1 MADFAGSCLPIV
13 LNAVLFIADPNMA
26 SLLRGVAGKSNEFAI
41 ESIVE
46 LTTNGY
52 GVTRMLGTTRPDVM
66 LLEMTDPERD
76 LGLADTIHAQC
87 PDIPL
92 VGLASRDIQML
103 LKRNPN
109 SNVASVAAWPFTV
122 TELEEAVSGAVH
134 KSNGGIHEN
143 LVAFLPGK
151 AGSGASTVV
160 LHTARVVTHELK
172 RRVLVMEADLH
183 SGLLS
188 AVLQVQ
194 PKFSIRDALAEAAQA
209 DGTIWQRYITSAVG
223 VDFLLTN
230 MAVKEP
236 IPSWTHY
243 FHLLRFAAPKYDLMM
258 ADLPEVVN
266 TATAEVVR
274 RARAI
279 YVVATP
285 EFASLKL
292 AQQRCEELEHWGVD
306 RGRIQALLNRGQ
318 KNDIDAKEAEK
329 MLGYP
334 VAATFPNDYK
344 TIRRATVDGSFID
357 MRSDL
362 GQAYLNFS
370 RMIMGLEVEK
380 KSWFR
385 K

>member
-1 MADFAGSCLPIV
+1 
-13 LNAVLFIADPNMA
+13 MA

-46 LTTNGY
+46 LTTAGY
-52 GVTRMLGTTRPDVM
+52 GVARMLGTSRPDVM
-66 LLEMTDPERD
+66 LLEMTDPGRD
-76 LGLADTIHAQC
+76 LTLADAIHAQC

-103 LKRNPN
+103 LNRNPN

-160 LHTARVVTHELK
+160 LQTARVVTHELK
-172 RRVLVMEADLH
+172 RRVLVIEADLH
-183 SGLLS
+183 SGSLS
-188 AVLQVQ
+188 AMLQVQ
-194 PKFSIRDALAEAAQA
+194 TKFSIRDALAEAPRA
-209 DGTIWQRYITSAVG
+209 DSMIWQRYVTSAVG

-230 MAVKEP
+230 TAVKEP
-236 IPSWTHY
+236 VPSWTHY
-243 FHLLRFAAPKYDLMM
+243 FHLLRFAAPKYDLTMV
-258 ADLPEVVN
+258 DLPEVVN

-274 RARAI
+274 RARAV

-292 AQQRCEELEHWGVD
+292 AQQRCQELENWGVD
-306 RGRIQALLNRGQ
+306 RGRIQALLNRGH
-318 KNDIDAKEAEK
+318 KNDIDAKDAEK
-329 MLGYP
+329 MLGCP
-334 VAATFPNDYK
+334 VAASFPNDYK
-344 TIRRATVDGSFID
+344 TIRRATTEGSFID

-370 RMIMGLEVEK
+370 RTLTGVGAEK
-380 KSWFR
+380 KSSSWFR

>member
-1 MADFAGSCLPIV
+1 V
-13 LNAVLFIADPNMA
+13 LNAVLLIADPNMA

-46 LTTNGY
+46 LTTAGY
-52 GVTRMLGTTRPDVM
+52 GIARMLGTTRPDVM
-66 LLEMTDPERD
+66 LLEMTEPGRD
-76 LGLADTIHAQC
+76 LSLADTIHAQC

-92 VGLASRDIQML
+92 VGLASRDVQVL
-103 LKRNPN
+103 LSRNPN

-160 LHTARVVTHELK
+160 LNAARVVSHDLK
-172 RRVLVMEADLH
+172 QRVLVLEADLH

-188 AVLQVQ
+188 AMLQV
-194 PKFSIRDALAEAAQA
+194 PVKFSIRDALAEAPRA
-209 DGTIWQRYITSAVG
+209 DNMLWQRYITSAVG

-230 MAVKEP
+230 TAVKEP

-258 ADLPEVVN
+258 VDLPEVVN

-274 RARAI
+274 RARAV

-285 EFASLKL
+285 DLASLKL
-292 AQQRCEELEHWGVD
+292 SQQRCQELEHWGVD
-306 RGRIQALLNRGQ
+306 RGRIRALLNRGQ
-318 KNDIDAKEAEK
+318 KSDIDAKEAEK
-329 MLGYP
+329 MLGCP

-344 TIRRATVDGSFID
+344 AIRRAITEGSSID
-357 MRSDL
+357 IRSDL

-370 RMIMGLEVEK
+370 RMITGVEAEK
-380 KSWFR
+380 KSSWFR

>member
-1 MADFAGSCLPIV
+1 
-13 LNAVLFIADPNMA
+13 MA

-46 LTTNGY
+46 LTTAGY
-52 GVTRMLGTTRPDVM
+52 GIARMLGTTRPDVM
-66 LLEMTDPERD
+66 LLEMTEPGRD
-76 LGLADTIHAQC
+76 LSLADTIHAQC

-92 VGLASRDIQML
+92 VGLASRDIQVL
-103 LKRNPN
+103 LSRNPN

-122 TELEEAVSGAVH
+122 GELEEAVSGAVH

-160 LHTARVVTHELK
+160 LNAARVATHDLK
-172 RRVLVMEADLH
+172 QRVLVLEADLH

-188 AVLQVQ
+188 AMLQV
-194 PKFSIRDALAEAAQA
+194 PVKFSIRDALA
-209 DGTIWQRYITSAVG
+209 DSMLWQRYITSAVG

-230 MAVKEP
+230 TAVKEP

-243 FHLLRFAAPKYDLMM
+243 FHLLRFAAPKYELMM
-258 ADLPEVVN
+258 VDLPEVVN

-274 RARAI
+274 RARAV

-285 EFASLKL
+285 EFASIKL
-292 AQQRCEELEHWGVD
+292 AQQRCQELEHWGVD
-306 RGRIQALLNRGQ
+306 RGRIRALLNRVH
-318 KNDIDAKEAEK
+318 KNDIDPKEAEK
-329 MLGYP
+329 MLGCP

-344 TIRRATVDGSFID
+344 TIRRAITENSFID
-357 MRSDL
+357 IRSDL
-362 GQAYLNFS
+362 GQAYLSFS
-370 RMIMGLEVEK
+370 RMVTGVEVEK
-380 KSWFR
+380 KSSWFR